1 MKKIFFLK
9 KILKNIFLYDILGL
23 VKKAK
28 KVRGK
33 LFWRSKCNN
42 SIGGKSKN
50 MLLKIAKQLRRFL
63 K

>member
-1 MKKIFFLK
+1 MKKFFFLK
-9 KILKNIFLYDILGL
+9 NILKNIFSYAILGL

-42 SIGGKSKN
+42 SIG
-50 MLLKIAKQLRRFL
+50 AKV
-63 K
+63 KTYY

>member
-9 KILKNIFLYDILGL
+9 KIMKNIFLYDILGL

-42 SIGGKSKN
+42 SIG
-50 MLLKIAKQLRRFL
+50 AKVKTYYQ